1 MDNSQSA
8 LTLDSYVECIAR
20 GHAFNKH
27 VLGYDHKQ
35 GMSGINAFRAEET
48 KAFFDTNAQKFI
60 TPRRLGDDLFI
71 ETPDDLAHYIKSSF
85 LTSDQT
91 HGYVDPR
98 DNSVNLYNPT
108 DNVALHF
115 SWKNSEGDLGTIY
128 RYEKTALNFADAQ
141 NRARNIATIMD
152 VEFEMFNNAQDQQ
165 ASANAVLGL
174 IDDIN
179 ANPQNYLFNKNDPES
194 TVQNRVLGNI
204 SRPGRDWIS
213 DEVLHAS
220 NNVKGHSQAYAQANK
235 LSVEPADYVCI
246 KQASANEINVGRTR
260 KSLRSGRVLNAIKG
274 YMVDHTPEP
283 EPELSEL
290 T

>member
-8 LTLDSYVECIAR
+8 LTLDSYVECLAR

-48 KAFFDTNAQKFI
+48 KAFYDSDEQKFV
-60 TPRRLGDDLFI
+60 PPKPLGEDLFI

-98 DNSVNLYNPT
+98 DNSVNLYSPT

-128 RYEKTALNFADAQ
+128 RYEKTALNFADTQ
-141 NRARNIATIMD
+141 NRARDIATIMG
-152 VEFEMFNNAQDQQ
+152 VEFKMFNNAQDQK
-165 ASANAVLGL
+165 ASTNAVLGL
-174 IDDIN
+174 INDIN
-179 ANPQNYLFNKNDPES
+179 ANPQNYLFNKNTPES
-194 TVQNRVLGNI
+194 TVQNRVLSNT
-204 SRPGRDWIS
+204 SRPGRDWVS
-213 DEVLHAS
+213 DEVLHAP
-220 NNVKGHSQAYAQANK
+220 NNVKGHSQAYAK
-235 LSVEPADYVCI
+235 
-246 KQASANEINVGRTR
+246 ANELDVAALSKDNRLSS
-260 KSLRSGRVLNAIKG
+260 KFPSDLPPQAILFLLL
-274 YMVDHTPEP
+274 YVR
-283 EPELSEL
+283 
-290 T
+290 